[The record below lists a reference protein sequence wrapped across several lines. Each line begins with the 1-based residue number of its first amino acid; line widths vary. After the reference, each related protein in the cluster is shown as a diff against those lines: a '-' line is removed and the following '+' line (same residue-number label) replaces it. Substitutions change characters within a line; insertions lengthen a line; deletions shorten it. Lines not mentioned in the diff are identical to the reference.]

1 LYCKSISNLTQEE
14 VCVWY
19 DKEMKQSTI
28 GGGVV
33 VGPNF
38 KIAVVNHNHTSWSL
52 PKGHVDPGETLTQA
66 TVREIKEEAGLTQLT
81 FVKELGTYQ
90 RYRTGLHTLED
101 TSELKT
107 ITIFLYTT
115 TQTELRPI
123 DPEHPEARWV
133 DIDEVSALLTH
144 PKDKD
149 FFEQKKEEINRFIS
163 SLQ

>member
-1 LYCKSISNLTQEE
+1 MVQSI
-14 VCVWY
+14 
-19 DKEMKQSTI
+19 I

-33 VGPNF
+33 VGPNH

-52 PKGHVDPGETLTQA
+52 PKGHVDSGETLRQA
-66 TVREIKEEAGLTQLT
+66 AIREIEEETGITQLT
-81 FVKELGTYQ
+81 FTQELGTYQ
-90 RYRTGLHTLED
+90 RYRTGLHNLED
-101 TSELKT
+101 KSELKT
-107 ITIFLYTT
+107 ITLFLYTT
-115 TQTELRPI
+115 PQSELQPI

-149 FFEQKKEEINRFIS
+149 FFEQKKEEIKRFIS